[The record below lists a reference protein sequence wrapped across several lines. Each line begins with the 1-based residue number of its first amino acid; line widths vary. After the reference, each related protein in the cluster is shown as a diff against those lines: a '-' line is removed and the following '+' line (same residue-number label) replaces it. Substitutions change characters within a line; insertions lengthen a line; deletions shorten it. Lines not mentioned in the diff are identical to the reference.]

1 MREDSAQLPVDFLVG
16 FTIFIL
22 CLIAVAN
29 FVPSLL
35 VGLQRTSGI
44 DYDAVAYRTGVV
56 LTEDPGWPAGNIEPG
71 EVGPG
76 DYQPWEQ
83 GANTSISRLGLSLYP
98 DTPNVLSLPKVYRF
112 FCSTDMDYRTMLLF
126 SPYQYGYNI
135 TLRSFTPL
143 TPDEPL
149 LNMSI
154 GDPHPA
160 TYGYIRRYVFL
171 KQNTNATID
180 MDAHLTDFNAQTAD
194 QVRPDQNPF
203 NPNADKEIF
212 KVRFQGKIIYNKSIP
227 TPYTMDLLREP
238 LTIRVQNLRSV
249 LNNSVLNP
257 TSPNLANGSFTSANL
272 TGIGFYD
279 CKVSPSEWMG
289 DFSWV
294 QGMDLTVDDNLIG
307 DSNQHQI
314 VPGGGTINSVRVE
327 DNITLRVDTLW
338 PPSQGFGTNWTIR
351 FKGSGPTDP
360 SCMELAFMFQ
370 NINQTSGAVEPH
382 TLVTGTFLYD
392 YFNVTRPDLVPGM
405 LEVSIW

>member
-1 MREDSAQLPVDFLVG
+1 
-16 FTIFIL
+16 
-22 CLIAVAN
+22 VAN

-56 LTEDPGWPAGNIEPG
+56 LTEDPGWPAGNIVPG

-112 FCSTDMDYRTMLLF
+112 FCSTSMDYRTMLLF

-135 TLRSFTPL
+135 TLRSFSPL
-143 TPDEPL
+143 TPGGPL

-160 TYGYIRRYVFL
+160 TYGYIRRYVYL
-171 KQNTNATID
+171 KQSTNATVD
-180 MDAHLTDFNAQTAD
+180 MQAHGTDFDAQTAD
-194 QVRPDQNPF
+194 QVRPDPLL
-203 NPNADKEIF
+203 PGYEIF
-212 KVRFQGKIIYNKSIP
+212 KVRFQGNIIYNKSIP

-238 LTIRVQNLRSV
+238 LTIRVTNLRRV
-249 LNNSVLNP
+249 LNNSGLNLG
-257 TSPNLANGSFTSANL
+257 SPFVAQNGSFTSANL
-272 TGIGFYD
+272 STIGFYD
-279 CKVSPSEWMG
+279 CRYPTPVYIGEFYP
-289 DFSWV
+289 
-294 QGMDLTVDDNLIG
+294 QGMELTVDDLTGYALNP
-307 DSNQHQI
+307 NRYQI
-314 VPGGGTINSVRVE
+314 ISGGSRINSVAVE
-327 DNITLRVDTLW
+327 DNITLRVNTLW
-338 PPSQGFGTNWTIR
+338 PPQSYGTNWTVI

-360 SCMELAFMFQ
+360 SCLELAFMFQ
-370 NINQTSGAVEPH
+370 NINQTNGAIEPH
-382 TLVTGTFLYD
+382 TLATGTFLYD
-392 YFNVTRPDLVPGM
+392 YPNVTRPDLVPGM